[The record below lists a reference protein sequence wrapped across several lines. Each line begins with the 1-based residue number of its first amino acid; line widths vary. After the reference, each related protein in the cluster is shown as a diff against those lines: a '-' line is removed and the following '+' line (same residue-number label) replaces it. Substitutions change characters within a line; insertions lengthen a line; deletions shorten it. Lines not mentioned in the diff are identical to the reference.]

1 MSTVAG
7 FRGAVSLAI
16 ALSVPV
22 TTAEGAP
29 VAGRD
34 AIVFVT
40 AGVIVLTLLVQGP
53 LLPAVIR
60 WAKLPNDDAAIEEYE
75 LAERAISGAALAAL
89 DDLATEH
96 GISDRVR
103 DRARREGY
111 ERLELANA
119 RAIARQ
125 RAIEERDLAE
135 LDASLGDDPSST
147 GPVPPDGSE
156 AERRRAGADSTADSP
171 DEAAAFTG
179 PLQMIAVSD
188 DIDVTQRSPCCA
200 TKRRNDCGWRCW
212 TASARCCCA
221 SAAKEPSTTSSR
233 GRFSRASTSKRS
245 ARGGLRRRASRGIG
259 GMSRVVI
266 SPDGTEHVCCAVE
279 RRLSPGLEH
288 TALFGMVAEKTD
300 DRRDL
305 MGIGAEVAHRARDRH
320 VPVDHRER
328 QRRGRPGDR

>member
-147 GPVPPDGSE
+147 GRCRRMVPKPSV
-156 AERRRAGADSTADSP
+156 AARRADSTADSP

-179 PLQMIAVSD
+179 PC
-188 DIDVTQRSPCCA
+188 R
-200 TKRRNDCGWRCW
+200 
-212 TASARCCCA
+212 
-221 SAAKEPSTTSSR
+221 
-233 GRFSRASTSKRS
+233 
-245 ARGGLRRRASRGIG
+245 
-259 GMSRVVI
+259 
-266 SPDGTEHVCCAVE
+266 
-279 RRLSPGLEH
+279 
-288 TALFGMVAEKTD
+288 
-300 DRRDL
+300 
-305 MGIGAEVAHRARDRH
+305 
-320 VPVDHRER
+320 
-328 QRRGRPGDR
+328 